1 MYKFCR
7 KQCFLWLII
16 QCGLVLEFLN
26 RVNKHTN
33 GIEAEVHK
41 RKMENVLTHITV
53 QFETEN
59 GKQWSYVMRIS
70 LNRYIAE
77 DSM

>member
-1 MYKFCR
+1 MR
-7 KQCFLWLII
+7 LII
-16 QCGLVLEFLN
+16 QCGRVLEFLN

-41 RKMENVLTHITV
+41 RKMENVLTQITV
-53 QFETEN
+53 QFENEN
-59 GKQWSYVMRIS
+59 GKQGSFVMRIS

-77 DSM
+77 DSMQNKVQKNIA

>member
-1 MYKFCR
+1 M
-7 KQCFLWLII
+7 
-16 QCGLVLEFLN
+16 LEFLN

-33 GIEAEVHK
+33 GIEEEVHK

-77 DSM
+77 DSMQNKVQKNIA

>member
-1 MYKFCR
+1 M
-7 KQCFLWLII
+7 
-16 QCGLVLEFLN
+16 
-26 RVNKHTN
+26 
-33 GIEAEVHK
+33 HK

-53 QFETEN
+53 QFENEN

-77 DSM
+77 DSMQNKVQKNIA